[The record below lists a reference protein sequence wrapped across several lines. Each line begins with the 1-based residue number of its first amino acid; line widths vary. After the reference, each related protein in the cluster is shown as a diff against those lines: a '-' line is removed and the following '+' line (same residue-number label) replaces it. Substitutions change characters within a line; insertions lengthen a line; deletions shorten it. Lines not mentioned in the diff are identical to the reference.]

1 MEHVRWS
8 SRPRFRTPVVIAAFA
23 GWNDAGEA
31 ASNGGHHLADVWA
44 TRPFATIDAEE
55 FYDFSSTR
63 PHVRLVDGGQREI
76 VWPSNEFSA
85 SSVLGADMDVVLLI
99 GTEPQ
104 LKWRTFCSEVLE
116 VVTELNADAH
126 HARRAARRGPALTAR
141 LGDRHRRRSHADRA
155 TRPAALPLR
164 RPDRHRRCA
173 ARCVQHRLQLLS
185 LWAAVPAYVQGAPSP
200 KAALALVERV
210 GDVLD
215 LMIPTTA
222 LEIASAAYERE
233 VDEVVTN
240 DDELSGYVHRLED
253 MVDNGKPSV
262 TTTRTKRSAPTTQST
277 SSSRSSSGSSAI
289 SKATDMALVPSCV
302 WRATPELI
310 SRSTNASVSRS
321 TRT

>member
-8 SRPRFRTPVVIAAFA
+8 SRPRLRTPVVIVAFA

-31 ASNGGHHLADVWA
+31 ASSAGHHLADVWA
-44 TRPFATIDAEE
+44 TRPFATIDAED

-76 VWPSNEFSA
+76 VWPINELSA

-104 LKWRTFCSEVLE
+104 LKWRTFCSEVIE
-116 VVTELNADAH
+116 VVTELNARMLITLGALLAEVPHSRPVSVIGTAADPTLIDQHDLQRSRYEGPTGIVGALHDACN
-126 HARRAARRGPALTAR
+126 TA
-141 LGDRHRRRSHADRA
+141 G
-155 TRPAALPLR
+155 LPS
-164 RPDRHRRCA
+164 
-173 ARCVQHRLQLLS
+173 LS

-240 DDELSGYVHRLED
+240 DDELSGYVRRLED
-253 MVDNGKPSV
+253 MVD
-262 TTTRTKRSAPTTQST
+262 
-277 SSSRSSSGSSAI
+277 SGEPFGDDDDDEAI
-289 SKATDMALVPSCV
+289 GADDTVDELVE
-302 WRATPELI
+302 ELE
-310 SRSTNASVSRS
+310 RFLRDQQGD
-321 TRT
+321 

>member
-8 SRPRFRTPVVIAAFA
+8 SRPRLRTPVVIAAFA

-31 ASNGGHHLADVWA
+31 ASSAGHHLADVWA
-44 TRPFATIDAEE
+44 TRPFATIDAED

-63 PHVRLVDGGQREI
+63 PHVRLADGVHREI

-85 SSVLGADMDVVLLI
+85 SSVLGTELDVVVLI

-104 LKWRTFCSEVLE
+104 LKWRTFCAEVLE
-116 VVTELNADAH
+116 VATEVNARMLITLGALLAEVPH
-126 HARRAARRGPALTAR
+126 SRPVSVIGTAADPTLI
-141 LGDRHRRRSHADRA
+141 DRHGLQRSRYEGP
-155 TRPAALPLR
+155 TGIVGALHDACNTAGLPS
-164 RPDRHRRCA
+164 
-173 ARCVQHRLQLLS
+173 LS

-210 GDVLD
+210 GDVLE

-240 DDELSGYVHRLED
+240 DDDLSGYVRRLED
-253 MVDNGKPSV
+253 MVDSGQPFGEDDDEEDEM
-262 TTTRTKRSAPTTQST
+262 SAE
-277 SSSRSSSGSSAI
+277 
-289 SKATDMALVPSCV
+289 DDVDDLVE
-302 WRATPELI
+302 ELE
-310 SRSTNASVSRS
+310 RFLRDQQGD
-321 TRT
+321 

>member
-8 SRPRFRTPVVIAAFA
+8 SRPRLRTPVVIAAFA

-31 ASNGGHHLADVWA
+31 ASSAGRHLADVWA
-44 TRPFATIDAEE
+44 TRPFATIDPED

-63 PHVRLVDGGQREI
+63 PHVRLVDGVHREI
-76 VWPSNEFSA
+76 VWPINELSA
-85 SSVLGADMDVVLLI
+85 SSVLGADIDVVLLI

-104 LKWRTFCSEVLE
+104 LKWRTFCSEVIE
-116 VVTELNADAH
+116 VVTEVNARMLITLGALLAEVPHSRPVSVIGTAADAT
-126 HARRAARRGPALTAR
+126 LI
-141 LGDRHRRRSHADRA
+141 DRHGLQRSRYEGP
-155 TRPAALPLR
+155 TGIVGALHDACNTAGLPS
-164 RPDRHRRCA
+164 
-173 ARCVQHRLQLLS
+173 LS

-240 DDELSGYVHRLED
+240 DDELSGYVRRLED
-253 MVDNGKPSV
+253 MVD
-262 TTTRTKRSAPTTQST
+262 
-277 SSSRSSSGSSAI
+277 SGEPFGEDDEDEAI
-289 SKATDMALVPSCV
+289 SADDTVDDLVE
-302 WRATPELI
+302 ELE
-310 SRSTNASVSRS
+310 RYLRDQQGD
-321 TRT
+321 